1 MKTWAIVLFAL
12 FATWTLPAVPAA
24 HARGADDDIIME
36 EDDTSKPAEEKP
48 ADGDLPADTD
58 PAATDPAATDPA
70 ATDPAATD
78 AAAAV
83 AGDDKDNKTKG
94 DDEDARS
101 YWSDIKVVPRKLIL
115 KQNRIELIPYM
126 GVTLN
131 DNLIRHIAL
140 GGEFG
145 YYMSDAMSIGV
156 GGHMYMKQQTD
167 RAYLTGL
174 QQRVLPTLNQYLY
187 TATLNVN
194 YEAAYGK
201 FAFHNKKIL
210 QWGIFLSGG
219 LGVTGTEVIP
229 RNAAHEPWTN
239 MNITIQVGAGFRVFI
254 NQWLTLWGGVRNYM
268 MQDKFENS
276 NRTQPDAE
284 AGEKNAAARFI
295 NNIVFQIGVSV
306 FFPTSFEYTTFK

>member
-12 FATWTLPAVPAA
+12 FATWTLQGVPAA
-24 HARGADDDIIME
+24 NARGADDDIIME
-36 EDDTSKPAEEKP
+36 EEDPSSTDGADKP
-48 ADGDLPADTD
+48 ADATDTPTD
-58 PAATDPAATDPA
+58 ATDTPTDTTDAGATDPGAT
-70 ATDPAATD
+70 
-78 AAAAV
+78 
-83 AGDDKDNKTKG
+83 AGDDDKSLPKG

-115 KQNRIELIPYM
+115 KQNRVELIPYM

-131 DNLIRHIAL
+131 DNLIRHIAF

-156 GGHMYMKQQTD
+156 GGHMYTKQQTD

-276 NRTQPDAE
+276 NRTQPSAD
-284 AGEKNAAARFI
+284 AGESNAAARFI
-295 NNIVFQIGVSV
+295 NNIVFQVGVSV

>member
-12 FATWTLPAVPAA
+12 FATWTLPVVPAA

-58 PAATDPAATDPA
+58 PGAKDPGATDPGTTDPA
-70 ATDPAATD
+70 TTD

-83 AGDDKDNKTKG
+83 AGDDKDTKTKG

-174 QQRVLPTLNQYLY
+174 QQQEDPAVGNLPFGWSRRHRHRGHSPQRGPRALDQHEHHDSGRRGLPCVHQSM
-187 TATLNVN
+187 ADPLGRRPQLHDAGQVR
-194 YEAAYGK
+194 E
-201 FAFHNKKIL
+201 L
-210 QWGIFLSGG
+210 QS
-219 LGVTGTEVIP
+219 
-229 RNAAHEPWTN
+229 
-239 MNITIQVGAGFRVFI
+239 
-254 NQWLTLWGGVRNYM
+254 Y
-268 MQDKFENS
+268 
-276 NRTQPDAE
+276 
-284 AGEKNAAARFI
+284 AAR
-295 NNIVFQIGVSV
+295 GGRR
-306 FFPTSFEYTTFK
+306 

>member
-1 MKTWAIVLFAL
+1 MKTWAIVLSAL
-12 FATWTLPAVPAA
+12 FATWTLTGVTAA

-36 EDDTSKPAEEKP
+36 EDDTSKPAE
-48 ADGDLPADTD
+48 DTPTD
-58 PAATDPAATDPA
+58 ATDPAATDVTDT
-70 ATDPAATD
+70 TDPAATESTD

-83 AGDDKDNKTKG
+83 ADDEKSLKKG

-101 YWSDIKVVPRKLIL
+101 YWSDIKVGPRKLIL
-115 KQNRIELIPYM
+115 KQNRVELIPYM

-131 DNLIRHIAL
+131 DNLIRHIAF

-156 GGHMYMKQQTD
+156 GGHMYTKQQTD

-276 NRTQPDAE
+276 NRTQPE
-284 AGEKNAAARFI
+284 ADVGEKNAAARFI
-295 NNIVFQIGVSV
+295 NNLVFQVGVSV

>member
-12 FATWTLPAVPAA
+12 FATWTLPGLPAA

-48 ADGDLPADTD
+48 SEETPTDVADPG
-58 PAATDPAATDPA
+58 ATDPA

-78 AAAAV
+78 AV
-83 AGDDKDNKTKG
+83 ADDKGPATKAG

-115 KQNRIELIPYM
+115 KQNRVELIPYM

-131 DNLIRHIAL
+131 DNLIRHIAF

-156 GGHMYMKQQTD
+156 GGHMYTKQQTD

-201 FAFHNKKIL
+201 FAVHNKKIL

-276 NRTQPDAE
+276 NRTQPSAD
-284 AGEKNAAARFI
+284 AGESNAAARFI
-295 NNIVFQIGVSV
+295 NNIVFQVGVSV